1 MDGVNE
7 ETKGV
12 VRQCSSLINL
22 NLKAGLPLGA
32 DEGKEKH
39 ASNLPQPFIDI
50 ILVAF
55 SCGPHVL
62 TEMKRYRF
70 EDWTLYSELRKIT

>member
-55 SCGPHVL
+55 SCEPHG
-62 TEMKRYRF
+62 TYWNE
-70 EDWTLYSELRKIT
+70 KIQVWRLNSLFWA

>member
-1 MDGVNE
+1 MLFSD
-7 ETKGV
+7 
-12 VRQCSSLINL
+12 L

-70 EDWTLYSELRKIT
+70 ED